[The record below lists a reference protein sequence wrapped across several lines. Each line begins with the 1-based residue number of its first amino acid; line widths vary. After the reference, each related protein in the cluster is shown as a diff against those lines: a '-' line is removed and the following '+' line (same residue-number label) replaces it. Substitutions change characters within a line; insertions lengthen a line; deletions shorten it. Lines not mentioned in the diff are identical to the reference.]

1 MKVVEWWCVMWL
13 LCYLPHTEATVQT
26 VQEVT
31 HKEEIEIILE
41 DIEEVI
47 AEEEQETEDSVVDDI
62 LLDDVQEPGDH
73 CLRYSPKE
81 VFHTHLHPTLIAI
94 LDELSLF
101 VESVL
106 SRMESSLR
114 TLLPHVDQ
122 SPVGKM
128 KIEEV
133 FGESRHFM
141 LGTMKDVYQEIIGAW
156 RNLIHTH
163 ATPSHIHAHATPSH
177 IHAHA
182 TPSHI
187 LTALHRVREAQQ
199 EGEQRLVM
207 GLGELF
213 IILKAVVLNSIYVIQ
228 SSVKVKNDTQNV
240 NDTTAVLNTTIP
252 EVSPNFLGSLMV
264 RMMTHGRDSSGYQ
277 KILRHPLR
285 SITTFVD
292 QMYSSLATLVENGGG
307 EGEMEDYWR
316 STLVTVHHHMKQSL
330 ALGEISEATFSNEE
344 QLADLV
350 LQMMA
355 SY

>member
-128 KIEEV
+128 KVEEV

-177 IHAHA
+177 I
-182 TPSHI
+182 
-187 LTALHRVREAQQ
+187 LTALHRVR
-199 EGEQRLVM
+199 G
-207 GLGELF
+207 
-213 IILKAVVLNSIYVIQ
+213 IYVIQ